1 MRPSP
6 APTEGQ
12 RHYSMT
18 IRKRLRLDP
27 NLTTPSSVTSLCL
40 NFLICKME
48 IKIAPTK
55 WITLI
60 HMKHITEVAPSS

>member
-1 MRPSP
+1 
-6 APTEGQ
+6 
-12 RHYSMT
+12 MT

-40 NFLICKME
+40 NFFICKME

-55 WITLI
+55 WVTFI
-60 HMKHITEVAPSS
+60 HMKPITEVAPSS